1 MRHVMAQKSDEVRKW
16 HIDLWAANFLTLEQC
31 GLPMEHIQVS
41 GVCTY
46 TQSDRLFSAR
56 RLGINSG
63 RIFTGIMKK

>member
-1 MRHVMAQKSDEVRKW
+1 
-16 HIDLWAANFLTLEQC
+16 
-31 GLPMEHIQVS
+31 MEHIQVS

-46 TQSDRLFSAR
+46 TQSDRFFSAR